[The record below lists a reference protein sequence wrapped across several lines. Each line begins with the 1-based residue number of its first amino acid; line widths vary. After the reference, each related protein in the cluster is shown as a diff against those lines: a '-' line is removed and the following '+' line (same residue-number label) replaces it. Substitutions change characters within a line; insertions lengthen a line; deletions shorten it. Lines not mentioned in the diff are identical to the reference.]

1 MLIQSFYYYYCCGA
15 HKLCDHPPI
24 HFYCEILTVGIL
36 IWLRIT
42 FKVVNLLNGHF
53 LQIDLWSFGWS
64 VWAHAC
70 NEYMVWYKGARPATL
85 PCQNMCA
92 TIFGVCKIEMSNC
105 IRLILMSTLTYDN
118 SYNYLL
124 LALCFVCF
132 FWHCWRR
139 KRAKECGDLES
150 RCRAHSARCRRCICS
165 QLTSNLS
172 FSYFIQ
178 SRLNRLL
185 ILIFSIDVDLLSFVA
200 FFVVAGPV
208 VVVADRLHGLA
219 HGNTI
224 LYYTLCLGC
233 QFFSPFRFVLV
244 IFVLFLFYFIFC
256 CLFFCFDST
265 CCSKF

>member
-1 MLIQSFYYYYCCGA
+1 M
-15 HKLCDHPPI
+15 
-24 HFYCEILTVGIL
+24 
-36 IWLRIT
+36 
-42 FKVVNLLNGHF
+42 
-53 LQIDLWSFGWS
+53 
-64 VWAHAC
+64 
-70 NEYMVWYKGARPATL
+70 
-85 PCQNMCA
+85 
-92 TIFGVCKIEMSNC
+92 
-105 IRLILMSTLTYDN
+105 
-118 SYNYLL
+118 
-124 LALCFVCF
+124 
-132 FWHCWRR
+132 
-139 KRAKECGDLES
+139 ES

-256 CLFFCFDST
+256 CLFFVLTQHAVRSFSSCCFFPFYADYIIESVWYIKHYISLYT
-265 CCSKF
+265 MFWLKLPKETD